1 MERTDT
7 TLLNL
12 NSRIK
17 SSRQTARRSTTRYS
31 SSLAPGTET
40 TPVKISATETNAHR
54 SPIVSVSFCL
64 TYALMSPKRNNTP
77 AAVRKI
83 RRIKI
88 TFIY

>member
-40 TPVKISATETNAHR
+40 TLVLDLAFIPHDELDTPVYAWAFVEADGVQITLPLAVGA
-54 SPIVSVSFCL
+54 SV
-64 TYALMSPKRNNTP
+64 NT
-77 AAVRKI
+77 I
-83 RRIKI
+83 IG
-88 TFIY
+88 